1 MWESYL
7 FRNQFEGK
15 MDQFF
20 FPITWPK
27 KNGFLIPR
35 SEAYIN
41 IKYIDENPQINESS
55 LPFLID
61 FCATESWNPPE
72 ENGEDPGDGEH
83 DVRPVQG
90 PLVVGEREADGLWE
104 GNKKR
109 DFDFDLGVC
118 LSIGHAIPL
127 SNFQLP
133 TKPF

>member
-1 MWESYL
+1 MVYTQVIYGYFMGILPFTCILQAISGPHIL
-7 FRNQFEGK
+7 NS
-15 MDQFF
+15 
-20 FPITWPK
+20 T
-27 KNGFLIPR
+27 
-35 SEAYIN
+35 
-41 IKYIDENPQINESS
+41 ESS

-61 FCATESWNPPE
+61 LCATESWNPPE